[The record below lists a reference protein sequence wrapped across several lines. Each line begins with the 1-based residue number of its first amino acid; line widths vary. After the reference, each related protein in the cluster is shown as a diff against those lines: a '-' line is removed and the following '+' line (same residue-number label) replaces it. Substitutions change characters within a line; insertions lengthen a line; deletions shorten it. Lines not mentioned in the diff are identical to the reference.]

1 MNKGLWVAIGLLV
14 LALAWLVSV
23 KVLYQPTDSVAG
35 NTTMADSATAANT
48 KIMMSLDKFK
58 GFHHDADILLKE
70 LTVLKSD
77 IESAIASEDGKLL
90 GLVINNSYRVMDNV
104 NINRL
109 PTIAPFEVCDEAL
122 DALSRYAINA
132 KKQYSNP
139 NQNALDKFNNSKQDF
154 DTKFAACQ
162 NIFTSKSVEA
172 LYQDYQ

>member
-14 LALAWLVSV
+14 LALAWLISV
-23 KVLYQPTDSVAG
+23 KVLYKPDSSVE
-35 NTTMADSATAANT
+35 TAPASNT
-48 KIMMSLDKFK
+48 KIMVSLDKFK

-77 IESAIASEDGKLL
+77 IEIALASEDIKLL

-122 DALSRYAINA
+122 DALSRYAITA
-132 KKQYSNP
+132 KKQYSDP
-139 NQNALDKFNNSKQDF
+139 NQNGLDKLNNSKKDF
-154 DTKFAACQ
+154 DTKFINCQ
-162 NIFTSKSVEA
+162 SIVTDKPIEA
-172 LYQDYQ
+172 IYQDYQ